1 MAKTNIQRLA
11 DCGQSVWLDYISRSL
26 IHTGRLKAL
35 IDDGV
40 SGLTSNPSI
49 FNKAVSESNDYD
61 PYIKSLKDKQK
72 STFEIYDDITVR
84 DVQDAADL
92 FLPVYERTNG
102 FDGYVSLEINP
113 KLAYEVEPTIA
124 EGRRL
129 HEKVNRKNI
138 MFKVPATQ
146 AGFPAITALL
156 AEGINVNVTLIFS
169 RQQYADTTDAYFQG
183 LEKLSAIGGD
193 LQTVRSVASVFVS
206 RVDTLVDGTIDKILE
221 TEANS
226 AKGREIQG
234 FKGIAAIGNAMLIY
248 GDYIATFSGERFKR
262 LSDKGAN
269 IQRLLWGSTSTKNP
283 AYSDLKY
290 VTELIGKNT
299 INTIPQA
306 TLEAFLDHGIIC
318 ESLPGDVRQA
328 QAALHRLREY
338 GIGIDEVCGKLLD
351 DGVVAFQQAFEALL
365 EAINTKALELSK

>member
-1 MAKTNIQRLA
+1 
-11 DCGQSVWLDYISRSL
+11 LDYISRSL
-26 IHTGRLKAL
+26 IHTGKLKAL

-49 FNKAVSESNDYD
+49 FNKAVSKSNDYD

-138 MFKVPATQ
+138 MFKVPATK
-146 AGFPAITALL
+146 AGFLAITALL
-156 AEGINVNVTLIFS
+156 ADGINVNVTLIFS
-169 RQQYADTTDAYFQG
+169 RQQYADTADAYFQG
-183 LEKLSAIGGD
+183 LEKLSAIGRD

-221 TEANS
+221 TEADS
-226 AKGREIQG
+226 AKRREIQG
-234 FKGIAAIGNAMLIY
+234 FKGVAAIANAMLVY
-248 GDYIATFSGERFKR
+248 GDYIASFSGERFKQ
-262 LSDKGAN
+262 LSGKGAN

-306 TLEAFLDHGIIC
+306 TLEAFLDHGIID
-318 ESLPGDVRQA
+318 ESLPGDVNQA

-338 GIGIDEVCGKLLD
+338 GIGIDEVCEKLLD

-365 EAINTKALELSK
+365 EAIKAKALELSK